1 MHSLSGATTSAD
13 VSHITSKARTD
24 TAIHRSNSIQDPSQ
38 AGVPGSEAIPS
49 EGGVRQGLDPGIV
62 QQRVESK
69 NDSAQPV
76 GNDSEEES
84 SDEMSPPPAIF
95 NATKHPELTDIPPD
109 VIERLA
115 QEFVEKVKQGGWD
128 NTSEAYRKN
137 WEKAVEEANESF
149 KAAFGY
155 DAYLKLTS
163 GGTN

>member
-1 MHSLSGATTSAD
+1 MGTDDSRILSKGRNDTTL
-13 VSHITSKARTD
+13 HGPT
-24 TAIHRSNSIQDPSQ
+24 SIQYPSQ
-38 AGVPGSEAIPS
+38 LEVPGSEDVPS
-49 EGGVRQGLDPGIV
+49 DGGVGQGVACGIV
-62 QQRVESK
+62 HQDVVST
-69 NDSAQPV
+69 NASAQPA

-84 SDEMSPPPAIF
+84 SDGMSPPPAIF

-149 KAAFGY
+149 KAAYGY
-155 DAYLKLTS
+155 DAYLKLTG